1 MREDGKLTGVLG
13 SHVDDTAT
21 GGNGKKYQQA
31 LDYLRTRFPYRKWRT
46 LEGESCGAHYKQDVD
61 TGVIHMSQCSF
72 AEALKP
78 AFLPHRRK
86 LQRSAPLDPKEISV
100 LRAVNGSLGWLASQS
115 RPDLAAQTSLSQQC
129 FPSPTVHN
137 LLEANNIVRR
147 AKQFSDL
154 KLSFQPIPTN
164 KLRLCVHSDAAFANV
179 GDHTQGGFVIGFSTD
194 ELDKGVE
201 TTWTPAVWKSFKL
214 SRAAGSTLAAEA
226 QAMVAATGTLEWTAL
241 LLSEALEGITDV
253 RDYIRHLRTR
263 PPVIVT
269 DCKSLYDHLIAVSSP
284 TSVEDRRTSID
295 IVILRQ
301 SIGSLGASVR
311 WVPTNRMLADS
322 LTKSAGDPTDFEGI
336 HSK

>member
-1 MREDGKLTGVLG
+1 M
-13 SHVDDTAT
+13 
-21 GGNGKKYQQA
+21 
-31 LDYLRTRFPYRKWRT
+31 
-46 LEGESCGAHYKQDVD
+46 
-61 TGVIHMSQCSF
+61 
-72 AEALKP
+72 
-78 AFLPHRRK
+78 
-86 LQRSAPLDPKEISV
+86 
-100 LRAVNGSLGWLASQS
+100 NGSLGWLASQS

-322 LTKSAGDPTDFEGI
+322 LTKSAGDPTDLLRACIRNSTYQISPEETVLKLQAEERQRRVN
-336 HSK
+336 SRTKQE